1 MNSPQEKS
9 FKNFS
14 KHVFGKLLLNKFFS
28 RNTPNTFCEEKKNEC
43 WLIWVDP
50 VDSIKKMEVKQK
62 GSEQKDLAST
72 HTPIIILGP
81 IFYWGLNITF
91 ASLMSLSIFLLKL
104 LLVFVHWKYYKGF
117 IFCEHC
123 WVNSHHNLCR
133 TLSLSWKFTNFTDGY
148 LWPALLHAS

>member
-62 GSEQKDLAST
+62 GSEQKDFCAAYCHIVLV
-72 HTPIIILGP
+72 PIVI
-81 IFYWGLNITF
+81 WGLNIKFCIFNFITCF
-91 ASLMSLSIFLLKL
+91 TGFCLCLWVLFLLKCL
-104 LLVFVHWKYYKGF
+104 LIYVHSKYYNEQF
-117 IFCEHC
+117 FCEQLGRFTHRH
-123 WVNSHHNLCR
+123 SLCG
-133 TLSLSWKFTNFTDGY
+133 TLN
-148 LWPALLHAS
+148 